1 MAERKRY
8 FMMGNALVCG
18 IVGKIGEQLEE
29 IIDNEEDGE

>member
-1 MAERKRY
+1 MI
-8 FMMGNALVCG
+8 GNALVCG